1 MCRNNGIETNRGMGK
16 CDLIGSISTQNNPIL
31 FAAGFDGKIIFQCL
45 SDIGYLPSK
54 ARYILQE
61 SVGIATNSRIFAEN

>member
-1 MCRNNGIETNRGMGK
+1 MCRNVGIEANRGMSK
-16 CDLIGSISTQNNPIL
+16 CDLMGLDSTRITPL

-61 SVGIATNSRIFAEN
+61 SVGIATESRIFAEN